1 YTEERTRA
9 RYRYTAALYE
19 RLRFSA
25 WSRTWDKNH
34 SRKLHL
40 STNSSSIMR
49 YEDYDMQTLK
59 GFCRSRNTSESE
71 WKEAESHRKL
81 VSLVN
86 KDDKNFRTAKFLQ
99 LPLEGRCIIYDYLLP
114 IHSYHRAAKSKPRYY
129 PAISATSKEERALCM
144 DVCGLYRV
152 NVVPVDVSGHSV
164 KIQTNVGSWWYITN
178 QRLVPPENVVSA
190 LEEIKVNSKE
200 LTITLDPVFMLGMTP
215 VGTPSLCPGLSK
227 VMQYKILY
235 LLCHLNAYSH

>member
-1 YTEERTRA
+1 
-9 RYRYTAALYE
+9 
-19 RLRFSA
+19 
-25 WSRTWDKNH
+25 
-34 SRKLHL
+34 
-40 STNSSSIMR
+40 MR

-178 QRLVPPENVVSA
+178 VDQPKQAPSPLDA
-190 LEEIKVNSKE
+190 E
-200 LTITLDPVFMLGMTP
+200 LTSRL
-215 VGTPSLCPGLSK
+215 PSCVMKGEGSRRHRYLQQLRASDERSHSQPGPR
-227 VMQYKILY
+227 
-235 LLCHLNAYSH
+235 YS